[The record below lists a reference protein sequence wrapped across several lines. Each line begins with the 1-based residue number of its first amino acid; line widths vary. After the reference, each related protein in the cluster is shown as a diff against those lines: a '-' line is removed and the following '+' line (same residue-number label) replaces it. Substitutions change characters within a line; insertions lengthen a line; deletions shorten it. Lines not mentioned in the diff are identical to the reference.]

1 MIETVLTILA
11 GLIGIVGI
19 IIKSRYS
26 KESIKKRKDHER
38 DKEIAEK
45 DHPAKSRRLSDLFD
59 AVKLRNAKKGSD
71 SSSR

>member
-11 GLIGIVGI
+11 GIVGIAGI

-26 KESIKKRKDHER
+26 KESTKKRNDHEK

-45 DHPAKSRRLSDLFD
+45 DHPAKSRRLSDLLD
-59 AVKLRNAKKGSD
+59 AVKLRNAKKGSN

>member
-11 GLIGIVGI
+11 GLIGIAGI

-26 KESIKKRKDHER
+26 KGAARKRNDHER

-45 DHPAKSRRLSDLFD
+45 DHIAKSRRLSDLFD
-59 AVKLRNAKKGSD
+59 RVRMRNPKS
-71 SSSR
+71 